1 MSAESSRAV
10 FLSYASQDADVARRL
25 CAALRAVGVEVWFD
39 QNELVGGDAWDAK
52 IRGQIKACALF
63 VPLISAATQAR
74 REGYFRIEWKLAA
87 QRTHAM
93 AEGTPFLLPVMI
105 DETPEP
111 EALVPA
117 EFREV
122 QWTLVRPG
130 VGGQVD
136 AAAAE
141 REVGAFCGR
150 VKRLLEGATATRP
163 QPGTSAAV
171 TGAAM
176 RREAN
181 AGAQASGRKAP
192 PTLGR
197 WVAAAAGLAVVV
209 AAVALVFLR
218 PAKVENVREKTLAVL
233 PFTMARGDAEDEKL
247 ADGIADELLTQLSR
261 TPGLRVSG
269 SLSSFS
275 FKGQKLTSAEIARR
289 LDVAYLVAGSF
300 EKSGT
305 QVRVRPQLVNAADGT
320 ILWSETLTK
329 ELTNVFALQDE
340 MAGLIARQL
349 QLRFTASGRAA
360 RTVDPAAYALVQ
372 KARFLWQKRTDED
385 LAEAIA
391 SCEAAIRIDPN
402 YAEAHAGLADA
413 ALVRGWYQSL
423 EGVKDIGV
431 LYARA
436 REAANRALEID
447 PMLAEPHAALG
458 ALNMNEGRFEEAER
472 EFQAALRLNPNY
484 SYAHHWRGHL
494 LAASGRLDEAVAAME
509 RATQIDPMS
518 LSALVIR
525 ALFLGQAGWHKE
537 AVEVNTRALAIRL
550 KTFLPAD
557 GTQAL
562 SLLMV
567 GRREEAVSAARVV
580 TADLTSKPRWWVD
593 AAAIHVLRKTGHEA
607 EAAEHGQRLLIARP
621 GVDLFRL
628 YVDVAMGRVDEALEI
643 LRRAPVPPTLRIYIY
658 HSEIWEEVRRSPKFP
673 ETLKQRG
680 WWEHYERGRE
690 SKARM
695 QREGAGAR

>member
-25 CAALRAVGVEVWFD
+25 CDALRAVGVEVWFD

-63 VPLISAATQAR
+63 VPVISAATQAR

-93 AEGTPFLLPVMI
+93 AEGTPFLLPVVI
-105 DETPEP
+105 DATPEP

-122 QWTLVRPG
+122 QWTLLRRG
-130 VGGQVD
+130 SGGQAD
-136 AAAAE
+136 AAATE

-150 VKRLLEGATATRP
+150 VRTLLFGSAVGGALRP
-163 QPGTSAAV
+163 DEVSRPKP
-171 TGAAM
+171 
-176 RREAN
+176 
-181 AGAQASGRKAP
+181 SGRKVP
-192 PTLGR
+192 PTTGR
-197 WVAAAAGLAVVV
+197 KVAAVLAGLAVV
-209 AAVALVFLR
+209 AAALAFVFLR
-218 PAKVENVREKTLAVL
+218 PAKVESVREKTLAVL
-233 PFTMARGDAEDEKL
+233 PFTMARGDPEDEKL

-269 SLSSFS
+269 GLSSFS

-289 LDVAYLVAGSF
+289 LDVAYLVSGSF

-305 QVRVRPQLVNAADGT
+305 QVRVRPQLVNAADDT

-329 ELTNVFALQDE
+329 EMKSVFALQDE

-423 EGVKDIGV
+423 EGMKEIGV
-431 LYARA
+431 LYTRA
-436 REAANRALEID
+436 REAANRALAID

-472 EFQAALRLNPNY
+472 EFQAALRLNPSY

-525 ALFLGQAGWHKE
+525 ALYLGQAGRHKE
-537 AVEVNTRALAIRL
+537 AVEVNARAIAIRQN
-550 KTFLPAD
+550 TFLPAD

-562 SLLMV
+562 SLLMI
-567 GRREEAVSAARVV
+567 GRRDEAVTAARVV
-580 TADLTSKPRWWVD
+580 TADLTSKPRWWID
-593 AAAIHVLRKTGHEA
+593 AGAIHVLRRTGHEA
-607 EAAEHGQRLLIARP
+607 EAKAHADQVLAKWP
-621 GVDLFRL
+621 GNDHFRF
-628 YVDVAMGRVDEALEI
+628 YVATALGDVDEALTV
-643 LRRAPVPPTLRIYIY
+643 LARSPVAPTMRTNIFYSDV
-658 HSEIWEEVRRSPKFP
+658 WEDMRRSPQFAP
-673 ETLKQRG
+673 TLKQLG